1 MEIPE
6 PATLSRK
13 ERERLSRR
21 NAMLRAAQCV
31 FAERGFG
38 PSTLDEIAARA
49 EFGKGTIYNY
59 FPGGKEEILFALL
72 DELYNGLIQTIET
85 AFAPSDGQPESARTR
100 FRAFLIRIFSFLQ
113 DNGNLFLI
121 AIKEAQR
128 HLFGDDQ
135 EKAAY
140 FRRQHERLVSALSGP
155 IHHAMERGEIHT
167 MPADAVAH
175 MILGNVNGLY
185 AHVCLQQRYGEKL
198 SAVLGRPEQ
207 NAEFMSAMLFDGL
220 SMTDQ

>member
-6 PATLSRK
+6 PVTLSRK

-21 NAMLRAAQCV
+21 NAMLRAAQSV

-38 PSTLDEIAARA
+38 PSTLDEIASRA

-72 DELYNGLIQTIET
+72 DELYNGLIQVIEK
-85 AFAPSDGQPESARTR
+85 AFDPSDVRPATARTL
-100 FRAFLIRIFSFLQ
+100 FRAFLVRIFDFLQ
-113 DNGNLFLI
+113 ENDNLFLI

-128 HLFGDDQ
+128 HLFGDDK

-140 FRRQHERLVSALSGP
+140 FRRQHLRLVNALSGP
-155 IHHAMERGEIHT
+155 INEAMERGQFHR
-167 MPADAVAH
+167 MPSDAVAH

-185 AHVCLQQRYGEKL
+185 AHVCLQHRYGEEL
-198 SAVLGRPEQ
+198 STVLGRPDQ

-220 SMTDQ
+220 SMTDT

>member
-1 MEIPE
+1 M
-6 PATLSRK
+6 SRK

-21 NAMLRAAQCV
+21 NAMLRAAQSV

-38 PSTLDEIAARA
+38 PSTLDEIASRA

-72 DELYNGLIQTIET
+72 DEFYNGLIQTIET
-85 AFAPSDGQPESARTR
+85 AFDASDGRSESARTR
-100 FRAFLIRIFSFLQ
+100 FRAFLVRIFTFLQ
-113 DNGNLFLI
+113 ENGDLFLI

-128 HLFGDDQ
+128 HLFGDDP
-135 EKAAY
+135 EKATY
-140 FRRQHERLVSALSGP
+140 FRHQHQRLVTALAEP
-155 IHHAMERGEIHT
+155 IRQAMERREIHT

-185 AHVCLQQRYGEKL
+185 AHVCLQDRYGEKM
-198 SAVLGRPEQ
+198 SSVLGRPEQ

-220 SMTDQ
+220 SMTD